1 METLQKNFLNILEL
15 WTENHMIGCIIQ
27 ARMGSSRL
35 PGKVLMKSKNGKPLL
50 YYVISQLRYCAKVKN
65 FVIAT
70 TTNKEDDEIE
80 KFAKKN
86 SVSIFR
92 GSEKDVLDR
101 YYQCAK
107 KYSFSTIIRITAD
120 CPLIDPSIVDKV
132 IERFFS
138 GNYDFASNTLVRTF
152 PIGTD
157 VEVFSFSALNRAWE
171 NTQLPSEREHVTP
184 YLRKEENFK
193 IINVENDKNISN
205 LRLTVDR
212 IEDFELI
219 KQILNN
225 ISINPIHLE
234 DVLELFSRKSELIEI
249 NKHINHNEGFN
260 KSLEEDREFIKKQKR

>member
-1 METLQKNFLNILEL
+1 
-15 WTENHMIGCIIQ
+15 MIGCIIQ

-35 PGKVLMKSKNGKPLL
+35 PGKALMKSDSGKPLL
-50 YYVISQLRYCAKVKN
+50 YYVINQLRYCSKVKN
-65 FVIAT
+65 LVIAT
-70 TTNKEDDEIE
+70 TTNQEDDEIE
-80 KFAKKN
+80 KFADNN
-86 SVSIFR
+86 SVNVFR
-92 GSEKDVLDR
+92 GKEKDVLDR
-101 YYQCAK
+101 YFQCAK
-107 KYSFSTIIRITAD
+107 KYSFSTIVRITAD
-120 CPLIDPSIVDKV
+120 CPLIDPQIVDKV
-132 IERFFS
+132 IEKFFS
-138 GNYDFASNTLVRTF
+138 GNYDFATNTLTRTF

-157 VEVFSFSALNRAWE
+157 VEVFSFSALNKAWE

-184 YLRKEENFK
+184 YLRNQENFK

-234 DVLELFSRKSELIEI
+234 DVLELFSRKPELIEI

-260 KSLEEDREFIKKQKR
+260 KSLEEDKEFIKKQKG

>member
-1 METLQKNFLNILEL
+1 
-15 WTENHMIGCIIQ
+15 MIGCIIQ

-35 PGKVLMKSKNGKPLL
+35 PGKALMKSDSGKPLL
-50 YYVISQLRYCAKVKN
+50 YYVINQLRYCSKVKN
-65 FVIAT
+65 LVIAT
-70 TTNKEDDEIE
+70 TTNQEDDEIE
-80 KFAKKN
+80 KFANNN
-86 SVSIFR
+86 SVNVFR
-92 GSEKDVLDR
+92 GKEKDVLDR
-101 YYQCAK
+101 YFQCAK
-107 KYSFSTIIRITAD
+107 KYSFSTIVRITAD
-120 CPLIDPSIVDKV
+120 CPLIDPQIVDKV
-132 IERFFS
+132 IEQFFS
-138 GNYDFASNTLVRTF
+138 ENYDFATNTLTRTF

-234 DVLELFSRKSELIEI
+234 DVLELFSRKPELIEI

-260 KSLEEDREFIKKQKR
+260 KSLEEDKEFIKKQKR

>member
-1 METLQKNFLNILEL
+1 
-15 WTENHMIGCIIQ
+15 MIGCIIQ

-35 PGKVLMKSKNGKPLL
+35 PSKVLMKSDDGRPLL
-50 YYVISQLRYCAKVKN
+50 YYVINQLRYCTKVKN
-65 FVIAT
+65 LVIAT
-70 TTNKEDDEIE
+70 TTNQEDDEIE
-80 KFAKKN
+80 KFANDN
-86 SVSIFR
+86 SVNIFR
-92 GSEKDVLDR
+92 GKEKDVLDR
-101 YYQCAK
+101 YFQCAK
-107 KYSFSTIIRITAD
+107 KYSFSTIVRITAD
-120 CPLIDPSIVDKV
+120 CPLIDPQIVDKV
-132 IERFFS
+132 IGKFFS
-138 GNYDFASNTLVRTF
+138 GNYDFATNTLTRTF

-193 IINVENDKNISN
+193 IINIENDKNISN

-234 DVLELFSRKSELIEI
+234 DVLELFSRKPELIEI

-260 KSLEEDREFIKKQKR
+260 KSLEEDKEFIKKQKG

>member
-1 METLQKNFLNILEL
+1 
-15 WTENHMIGCIIQ
+15 
-27 ARMGSSRL
+27 MGSSRL
-35 PGKVLMKSKNGKPLL
+35 PGKVLMKSDNGIPLL
-50 YYVISQLRYCAKVKN
+50 YHVINQLRHCSKVKN
-65 FVIAT
+65 LVIAT
-70 TTNKEDDEIE
+70 TTNHEDDEIE
-80 KFAKKN
+80 KFADNN
-86 SVSIFR
+86 SVNVFR
-92 GSEKDVLDR
+92 GKEKDVLDR
-101 YYQCAK
+101 YFQCAK
-107 KYSFSTIIRITAD
+107 KYSFSTIVRITAD
-120 CPLIDPSIVDKV
+120 CPLIDPQIVDKV
-132 IERFFS
+132 IEKFFS
-138 GNYDFASNTLVRTF
+138 GNYDFATNTLTRTF

-157 VEVFSFSALNRAWE
+157 VEVFSFSALNKAWE

-184 YLRKEENFK
+184 YLRNQENFK

-234 DVLELFSRKSELIEI
+234 DVLELFSRKPELIEI

>member
-1 METLQKNFLNILEL
+1 
-15 WTENHMIGCIIQ
+15 MIGCIIQ

-35 PGKVLMKSKNGKPLL
+35 PGKALMKSDSGKPLL
-50 YYVISQLRYCAKVKN
+50 YYVINQLRYCSKVKN
-65 FVIAT
+65 LVIAT
-70 TTNKEDDEIE
+70 TTNQEDDEIE
-80 KFAKKN
+80 KFANNN
-86 SVSIFR
+86 SVNVFR
-92 GSEKDVLDR
+92 GKEKDVLDR
-101 YYQCAK
+101 YFQCAK
-107 KYSFSTIIRITAD
+107 KYSFSTIVRITAD
-120 CPLIDPSIVDKV
+120 CPLIDPQIVDKV
-132 IERFFS
+132 IEQFFS
-138 GNYDFASNTLVRTF
+138 GNYDFATNTLMRTF

-157 VEVFSFSALNRAWE
+157 VEVFSFSALNKAWE
-171 NTQLPSEREHVTP
+171 NAQLPSEREHVTP
-184 YLRKEENFK
+184 YLHNKEDFK

>member
-1 METLQKNFLNILEL
+1 
-15 WTENHMIGCIIQ
+15 
-27 ARMGSSRL
+27 
-35 PGKVLMKSKNGKPLL
+35 
-50 YYVISQLRYCAKVKN
+50 LRYCAKVKN

-138 GNYDFASNTLVRTF
+138 GNYDFATNTLVRTF

-157 VEVFSFSALNRAWE
+157 VEVFSFSALNKAWE
-171 NTQLPSEREHVTP
+171 NAQLPSEREHVTP
-184 YLRKEENFK
+184 YLRNKENSK
-193 IINVENDKNISN
+193 IINVENTKNISN

-234 DVLELFSRKSELIEI
+234 DVLELFSRKPELIEI

-260 KSLEEDREFIKKQKR
+260 KSLEEDKEFIKKQKK

>member
-1 METLQKNFLNILEL
+1 
-15 WTENHMIGCIIQ
+15 MIGCIIQ

-35 PGKVLMKSKNGKPLL
+35 PSKVLMKSDDGRPLL
-50 YYVISQLRYCAKVKN
+50 YYVINQLRYCSKVKN
-65 FVIAT
+65 LVIAT
-70 TTNKEDDEIE
+70 TTNQEDDEIE
-80 KFAKKN
+80 KFANDN
-86 SVSIFR
+86 SVNIFR
-92 GSEKDVLDR
+92 GKEKDVLDR
-101 YYQCAK
+101 YFQCAK
-107 KYSFSTIIRITAD
+107 KYSFSTIVRITAD
-120 CPLIDPSIVDKV
+120 CPLIDPQIVDKV

-138 GNYDFASNTLVRTF
+138 GNYDYATNTLIRTF
-152 PIGTD
+152 PMGTD

-234 DVLELFSRKSELIEI
+234 DVLELFSRKPELIEI

-260 KSLEEDREFIKKQKR
+260 KSLEEDKEFVKKQKR

>member
-1 METLQKNFLNILEL
+1 
-15 WTENHMIGCIIQ
+15 MIGCIIQ

-35 PGKVLMKSKNGKPLL
+35 PGKVLMKSDDARPLL
-50 YYVISQLRYCAKVKN
+50 YYVINQLRYCTKVKN
-65 FVIAT
+65 LVIAT
-70 TTNKEDDEIE
+70 TTNQEDDEIE
-80 KFAKKN
+80 KFANDN
-86 SVSIFR
+86 SVNIFR
-92 GSEKDVLDR
+92 GKEKDVLDR
-101 YYQCAK
+101 YFQCAK
-107 KYSFSTIIRITAD
+107 KYSFATIVRITAD
-120 CPLIDPSIVDKV
+120 CPLIDPQIVDKV
-132 IERFFS
+132 IEKFFS
-138 GNYDFASNTLVRTF
+138 GNYDFATNTLTRTF

-212 IEDFELI
+212 IEDFQLI

-234 DVLELFSRKSELIEI
+234 DVLELFSRKPELIEI

-260 KSLEEDREFIKKQKR
+260 KSLEEDKEFIKKQKR

>member
-1 METLQKNFLNILEL
+1 
-15 WTENHMIGCIIQ
+15 
-27 ARMGSSRL
+27 MGSSRL
-35 PGKVLMKSKNGKPLL
+35 PGKVLMKSGNGMPIL
-50 YYVISQLRYCAKVKN
+50 YHVINQLRHCSKVKN
-65 FVIAT
+65 LVIAT
-70 TTNKEDDEIE
+70 TTNQEDDEIE
-80 KFAKKN
+80 KFADNN
-86 SVSIFR
+86 SVDVFR
-92 GSEKDVLDR
+92 GKEKDVFDR
-101 YYQCAK
+101 YFQCAK
-107 KYSFSTIIRITAD
+107 KYSFSTIVRITAD
-120 CPLIDPSIVDKV
+120 CPLIDPQIVDKV
-132 IERFFS
+132 IEKFFS
-138 GNYDFASNTLVRTF
+138 GNYDFATNTLTRTF

-157 VEVFSFSALNRAWE
+157 VEVFSFSALNKAWE

-184 YLRKEENFK
+184 YLRNQENFK

-234 DVLELFSRKSELIEI
+234 DVLELFSRKPELIEI